1 MDYSKYCALTYNGVL
16 LDDVIDGYMTI
27 NVDGRGIRSPSL
39 NVVTVPGRNGSLVL
53 SQQYPP
59 IIMTVYFL
67 LKAPDDKTFRAK
79 LGQLHELLKSEDD
92 VKFSFGDET
101 GYRIG
106 RLSDVSNPP
115 YDQNQG
121 VGSFTIYCQTPLLY
135 MEDQQQEFTGSVS
148 ISETVQIIQLEVT
161 LSSPAESLRIS
172 NRKDGSQLIV
182 LDSFLEGDVVV
193 VDFTSNTVTKNNSNI
208 SQKVDFT
215 KSSFVDFKYPE
226 GLELVLEP
234 SATAKIL
241 YREVQK

>member
-1 MDYSKYCALTYNGVL
+1 MDYTKYCALTYNGVL

-59 IIMTVYFL
+59 TLITVYFL
-67 LKAPDDKTFRAK
+67 LKAPDDKTFRAR
-79 LGQLHELLKSEDD
+79 LGQLHELLQSEDD

-101 GYRIG
+101 GYRVG

-135 MEDQQQEFTGSVS
+135 MEDQEQEFTGSVS
-148 ISETVQIIQLEVT
+148 ISETVQIVQLEVT
-161 LSSPAESLRIS
+161 LSSPSESLKIS
-172 NRKDGSQLIV
+172 NGKTGSQLTV
-182 LDSFLEGDVVV
+182 LDSFSAGDVIV
-193 VDFTSNTVTKNNSNI
+193 VDFVANAIMKNNTNI
-208 SQKVDFT
+208 TSKVDFT

-234 SATAKIL
+234 GNTAKIL